1 MAIDKAILLVEDN
14 PDEEALTLR
23 AIRKNRINA
32 AVNVAHDG
40 VEALNYIF
48 PAGDRTEAAVPWF
61 VILDLKLPRVDG
73 FDVIERLRAD
83 PRTRLLPI
91 VVFSSSTEGRDINR
105 CYELGANGYIAK
117 PVAAEPYQEAV
128 ELLVHYWFR
137 LSQDPYL
144 RK

>member
-23 AIRKNRINA
+23 AIRQHRINA

-48 PAGDRTEAAVPWF
+48 PAGGKTETAMPWF
-61 VILDLKLPRVDG
+61 VI
-73 FDVIERLRAD
+73 
-83 PRTRLLPI
+83 
-91 VVFSSSTEGRDINR
+91 VVFTSSTEGRDINR
-105 CYELGANGYIAK
+105 CYELGANGYVAK

-128 ELLVHYWFR
+128 GLLVHYWFR

>member
-48 PAGDRTEAAVPWF
+48 PAGGKPEAAMPWF

-73 FDVIERLRAD
+73 FDVIERLRSD

-91 VVFSSSTEGRDINR
+91 VVFSSSTEGRGINR
-105 CYELGANGYIAK
+105 C
-117 PVAAEPYQEAV
+117 
-128 ELLVHYWFR
+128 
-137 LSQDPYL
+137 
-144 RK
+144 

>member
-1 MAIDKAILLVEDN
+1 MATDKAILLVEDN

-23 AIRKNRINA
+23 AIRKHRINA
-32 AVNVAHDG
+32 AVTVAHDG
-40 VEALNYIF
+40 VEALNTIF
-48 PAGDRTEAAVPWF
+48 PPAGQEEAVMPWF

-73 FDVIERLRAD
+73 FDVIARLRAD

-91 VVFSSSTEGRDINR
+91 VIFTSSTEARDIRR
-105 CYELGANGYIAK
+105 CYELGANGYVAK

-128 ELLVHYWFR
+128 GLMTHYWFR